1 MYNILCKKAKLKKGD
16 GTVRELHI
24 EKNDAGQR
32 LDKFLSK
39 ALPDMPP
46 SFLYKALRLKKI
58 KRNRKRAD
66 KADILA
72 VGDTLQLFIPEDFF
86 KTKEEDGDLCRL
98 LEGITPRL
106 SILYEDENI
115 MLLNKR
121 PGINVHE
128 DKDGNT
134 NTLITH
140 IQSYLYKK
148 GEYDPK
154 KEQAFAPA
162 LCNRIDRN
170 TGGIVIAAKNA
181 EALRVMNDKIKNR
194 EIDKF
199 YLCAVHGIPTPKEAT
214 LEGFLLKDETNN
226 LVRIYKDKKSAALLK
241 KNEGSLCGAQIF
253 GNDPDVMAEGA
264 RLALEISG
272 CDFLDINMGC
282 PMPKIANSGDGCG
295 LMRTPELAGNIVE
308 AVVKAVDV
316 PVTVKCRLGWD
327 KGNINVLDFTK
338 RMEDSGAAM
347 VTVHGRTRA
356 MLYSGTADWD
366 YIRKV
371 KDQLSIPVIANGDI
385 VDAASALRCL
395 KWTGADGIMIG
406 RATFGDPWIFQQVS
420 AAMAGLEVP
429 ERPVLKD
436 RIAVAVK
443 QFELSEADHGEHIAC
458 LEARKHF
465 AWYLRGVRNA
475 SYYKKEITSMNKMED
490 IYRIAKDIV
499 RDLE

>member
-1 MYNILCKKAKLKKGD
+1 MKLGRYEIENPLILGPMAGVTDWAFRTVCAELGANITVTEMVSSRALVYQDQKSRKL
-16 GTVRELHI
+16 
-24 EKNDAGQR
+24 
-32 LDKFLSK
+32 
-39 ALPDMPP
+39 
-46 SFLYKALRLKKI
+46 LR
-58 KRNRKRAD
+58 
-66 KADILA
+66 
-72 VGDTLQLFIPEDFF
+72 
-86 KTKEEDGDLCRL
+86 
-98 LEGITPRL
+98 
-106 SILYEDENI
+106 
-115 MLLNKR
+115 
-121 PGINVHE
+121 
-128 DKDGNT
+128 
-134 NTLITH
+134 
-140 IQSYLYKK
+140 
-148 GEYDPK
+148 
-154 KEQAFAPA
+154 
-162 LCNRIDRN
+162 
-170 TGGIVIAAKNA
+170 
-181 EALRVMNDKIKNR
+181 
-194 EIDKF
+194 
-199 YLCAVHGIPTPKEAT
+199 
-214 LEGFLLKDETNN
+214 
-226 LVRIYKDKKSAALLK
+226 

-253 GNDPDVMAEGA
+253 GNDPEIMAQAAVM
-264 RLALEISG
+264 ALEISG

-295 LMRTPELAGNIVE
+295 LMRTPELAGKIVE

-338 RMEDSGAAM
+338 RMEDSGASM
-347 VTVHGRTRA
+347 VAVHGRTRA

-385 VDAASALRCL
+385 VDALSAPRCL

-420 AAMAGLEVP
+420 AAMAGQEVP

-443 QFELSEADHGEHIAC
+443 QFELSEQDHGEHIAC
-458 LEARKHF
+458 LEARKHL